1 MTESMDGVTVRKAA
15 AILIHAG
22 EFKENC
28 VNLLE
33 WVK

>member
-1 MTESMDGVTVRKAA
+1 MTEYMDGVTVRKAA

-22 EFKENC
+22 EFKKNC

-33 WVK
+33 RVK